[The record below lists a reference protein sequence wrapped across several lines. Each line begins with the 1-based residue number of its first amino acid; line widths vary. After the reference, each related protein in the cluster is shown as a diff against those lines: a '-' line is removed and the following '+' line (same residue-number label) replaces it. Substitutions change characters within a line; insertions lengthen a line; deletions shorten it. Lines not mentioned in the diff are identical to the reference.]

1 MEVTKI
7 QLIEIALNGIGFLA
21 AGALW
26 ALVVSIWQDRRH
38 AISSSAGAVKAA
50 ADFSPSIT
58 PSAESERM
66 MQFVP
71 LLTDRHHPTQR
82 PTTQATGRRNHAE
95 VFAQAAR
102 LMAAGTSD
110 DKIKLALPISDG
122 ELALMKTR

>member
-1 MEVTKI
+1 MEVTQT

-26 ALVVSIWQDRRH
+26 ALVVSVWQNRRH
-38 AISSSAGAVKAA
+38 AISNSAGVGQATTE
-50 ADFSPSIT
+50 FSPSIT

-71 LLTDRHHPTQR
+71 LLTDRHHPAQR
-82 PTTQATGRRNHAE
+82 PATQAGGRRNHAE
-95 VFAQAAR
+95 IFAQAAR

-110 DKIKLALPISDG
+110 EKIKLALPISDG
-122 ELALMKTR
+122 ELALMKTK